1 MTENLTKEVKM
12 KKKSFFSVFEVVL
25 IDGMGVYIAMGLV
38 AYHNPD
44 AFAAGLAQAT
54 KTVNKLFL
62 IASL

>member
-1 MTENLTKEVKM
+1 M

-25 IDGMGVYIAMGLV
+25 IAGVGAYIAIGLV

-44 AFAAGLAQAT
+44 VFAAGLAQAA

-62 IASL
+62 T